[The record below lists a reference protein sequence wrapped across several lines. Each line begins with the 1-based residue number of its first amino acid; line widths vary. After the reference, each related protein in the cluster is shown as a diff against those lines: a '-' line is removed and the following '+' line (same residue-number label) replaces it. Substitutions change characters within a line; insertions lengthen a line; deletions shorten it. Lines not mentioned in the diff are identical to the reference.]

1 MSASLREEEAP
12 MIASAD
18 EARGTPSFWEGSTG
32 LFVSLGVLAAL
43 VACFLLGGLGSMGM
57 WEPWEASEVMVA
69 SEYWERDAWDAGVV
83 EKNPEAP
90 GYNWAVPTREGI
102 PAATSLL
109 KIWFVGAM
117 LPRAGEDISQV
128 MGALERGA
136 RLPIAL
142 ALALLAFGVFFWV
155 RRRFDTLSALLSSS
169 ALLTMP
175 VIYFGAHNV
184 STQLLGVVTTSGALL
199 LFMQLVRA
207 HGSEGAASKRW
218 IYGAGFGVMLAASF
232 LDQRLPG
239 LLTVMM
245 VIVAA
250 GVAQIVYAPESETW
264 APPKRDLFASLA
276 IALSPLLWMGYLG
289 MSGGKAALEAPHVMQ
304 LLLVAFFSCALVA
317 GALAMRRT
325 NVGGALF
332 SPQGLVGLGIAAV
345 VVGAV
350 MFAYADVNPTLLK
363 HGEVY
368 GKIPVLTFALEQE
381 VQSGGLAGKHQH
393 FDLWLR
399 QIGFATF
406 PWIALIP
413 SGLAYLSLPGAE
425 RPEDDADGPGLER
438 RMLLV
443 WAMVSLGVIAV
454 SSAYGHYFFTGYVP
468 LAIGVGVM
476 LGDVSF
482 WKKVA
487 RHKPILLQL
496 LGLVGA
502 AFILTLGKDLERY
515 PHRFVEL
522 YAQLPAKLTLPEGF
536 SWGKTYKPM
545 KYVMLLAII
554 VGSFGLLSWSVALL
568 GWLKAFPARFKA
580 WRAKEAPLFD
590 AVDADSGET
599 PMSARARARAEWLDG
614 EGLLARVV
622 RLIEGAAWRPVVWT
636 SVFVVFGA
644 LSLWSYLPKAT
655 FNFSQRHIFETY
667 TASADAEGGEKL
679 YRYLSPQKKGSLYL
693 RDVPVVASSS
703 EFLKKLDEPSRFFA
717 VIPRERLAQVNYDSR
732 KARGRKNVH
741 VLDARSAGLILLS
754 NRLEEGEKDQ
764 NFIAE
769 AILPPSETTP
779 AEVEYEVKYKDDKGQ
794 LVHPTFDGKLELVG
808 YSFGNKPKGAQ
819 RGKGV
824 PVFGWGEEI
833 ELVMYFRVLERV
845 PSNQKLFVHI
855 DTKGNRL
862 HGDHYPLGGDFQT
875 NYWLP
880 GDIIKDTHKIPVE
893 NYTRQGQYA
902 IGMGFYKGNDRMKVA
917 PKSAHRGDRVML
929 GELMVR
935 SL

>member
-1 MSASLREEEAP
+1 MVT
-12 MIASAD
+12 ASAD
-18 EARGTPSFWEGSTG
+18 EARGTPSFWEGSAG

-43 VACFLLGGLGSMGM
+43 VVGFLLGGLGSMGM

-69 SEYWERDAWDAGVV
+69 SEYWEREAWNPSVV
-83 EKNPEAP
+83 ETNPEAP
-90 GYNWAVPTREGI
+90 GYNWAVPTREGV

-109 KIWFVGAM
+109 KIWLVGAM

-155 RRRFDTLSALLSSS
+155 RRRFDTSSALLSAT

-207 HGSEGAASKRW
+207 SSTGAPGRRW
-218 IYGAGFGVMLAASF
+218 IYGVGFGVMLAASF

-239 LLTVMM
+239 LLTVLM

-250 GVAQIVYAPESETW
+250 GVAQIVYAPASQTW
-264 APPKRDLFASLA
+264 APPKRDLFAGLA
-276 IALSPLLWMGYLG
+276 IALSPLLWMAYLG

-304 LLLVAFFSCALVA
+304 LLLVAFFSAALVS
-317 GALAMRRT
+317 GALVMRRT
-325 NVGGALF
+325 NVGRALF
-332 SPQGLVGLGIAAV
+332 SLQGLVGLGIAAAV
-345 VVGAV
+345 VVAV
-350 MFAYADVNPTLLK
+350 MIAYADVNPTLLE

-413 SGLAYLSLPGAE
+413 AGLAYLSLPGAE
-425 RPEDDADGPGLER
+425 RPEDDAEGPGFER
-438 RMLLV
+438 RVLLV

-496 LGLVGA
+496 LGLVAA

-545 KYVMLLAII
+545 KYLMLLAVIA
-554 VGSFGLLSWSVALL
+554 GSFGLVSWSISLL

-580 WRAKEAPLFD
+580 WRAKEAPLFEPVED
-590 AVDADSGET
+590 GET
-599 PMSARARARAEWLDG
+599 PMSARAKTRAEWLEG
-614 EGLLARVV
+614 EGLLARCV
-622 RLIEGAAWRPVVWT
+622 RVIEGAAWRPMVW
-636 SVFVVFGA
+636 SGVFVVFGA

-667 TASADAEGGEKL
+667 TASAKPGEKL
-679 YRYLSPQKKGSLYL
+679 FRYLSPQKKGSLYL

-703 EFLKKLDEPSRFFA
+703 EFIKKLDAPERFFA
-717 VIPRERLAQVNYDSR
+717 VIPRERLAQVNSDSR
-732 KARGRKNVH
+732 RERDRKNVH

-754 NRLEEGEKDQ
+754 NKLEAGEKDQ

-769 AILPPSETTP
+769 AILPPSDTTP
-779 AEVEYEVKYKDDKGQ
+779 EEVEYEVKFKDEKGN
-794 LVHPTFDGKLELVG
+794 LVHPTFDGQLELVG

-833 ELVMYFRVLERV
+833 ELVMYFRVLKRV

-855 DTKGNRL
+855 DTQGNRL

-880 GDIIKDTHKIPVE
+880 GDIVRDSHKISVE
-893 NYTRQGQYA
+893 NYTKQGQYG
-902 IGMGFYKGNDRMKVA
+902 IGMGFYKGSDRMKVVPA
-917 PKSAHRGDRVML
+917 SAHKGDRVML